1 MKIRKDMLVYPCI
14 ARTQSACSRTTRAA
28 GITSWQVGPRAPLRR
43 SSAVGSGC
51 TRASPVNQH
60 RCSRRGPCAEPP
72 LWDAPRPGSPLC
84 WHSLAF
90 PRDPFLRDV
99 ADTAS
104 GFRRSGFCLPDFGTF
119 SSWNQTRASLPW
131 NAAPPRSRRL
141 RTVNRPSAG
150 GCTVGQP
157 AGGRT
162 RRWGDG
168 RGTGFPRWSNVAP
181 RSVCMQPSG
190 NRRAGAP
197 SVVDQSRTREH
208 RWGQWPCTLA
218 GTRHAAP
225 ATRSIRG
232 RAERAR
238 RAQTPHQQNRS

>member
-1 MKIRKDMLVYPCI
+1 MHPVP
-14 ARTQSACSRTTRAA
+14 A
-28 GITSWQVGPRAPLRR
+28 R
-43 SSAVGSGC
+43 SS
-51 TRASPVNQH
+51 
-60 RCSRRGPCAEPP
+60 
-72 LWDAPRPGSPLC
+72 
-84 WHSLAF
+84 WHPLAF

-104 GFRRSGFCLPDFGTF
+104 GLRRSGFCLPDFGAF
-119 SSWNQTRASLPW
+119 SSWNQTRAYRPW
-131 NAAPPRSRRL
+131 NAAPPRSRLL

-157 AGGRT
+157 AGGST

-181 RSVCMQPSG
+181 RSVCMQLSG

-197 SVVDQSRTREH
+197 SVVEHSRTRAY

-218 GTRHAAP
+218 GTRHTAHRNEVDLEDSRASTSRTNTAP
-225 ATRSIRG
+225 AKQVVTG
-232 RAERAR
+232 
-238 RAQTPHQQNRS
+238 H